1 MTYHFRFLFLFLFV
15 NIFCSSAQEDSLVID
30 SIDYEIL
37 ADTIDFDTLWMTSWK
52 AEWDDVLYE
61 WVIHYETLNDEGT
74 GEVEATW
81 SHIKDWTQWDF
92 SIGDYDGTIWQK
104 WDQRDD
110 LWELK
115 CNGVVT
121 KIRTE
126 YYNDYSS
133 WIIEYNQEIKVKWRS
148 ESYNDGNF
156 WVMLDKKYG
165 ELQFYT
171 EFEDDPRDWLIF
183 DNTIDQLPFDVK
195 LACYFTA
202 MYRATSGYR

>member
-1 MTYHFRFLFLFLFV
+1 MTCHFRFILFIVFTNLYS
-15 NIFCSSAQEDSLVID
+15 SSAQEDTIALDTIAIEID
-30 SIDYEIL
+30 S
-37 ADTIDFDTLWMTSWK
+37 IDFDTLWMTSWN

-61 WVIHYETLNDEGT
+61 WTINYETPKDTGF

-92 SIGDYDGTIWQK
+92 SIGEYFGTIWQK
-104 WDQRDD
+104 WDKRDD

-115 CNGVVT
+115 CNGKVT

-133 WIIEYNQEIKVKWRS
+133 WIIEYDQKIKVKWRS
-148 ESYNDGNF
+148 ESYDDGNF

-171 EFEDDPRDWLIF
+171 EYEDDPRDWLIF
-183 DNTIDQLPFDVK
+183 DDTIDELPFDVK
-195 LACYFTA
+195 LACFFTA
-202 MYRATSGYR
+202 MYRATSTYR